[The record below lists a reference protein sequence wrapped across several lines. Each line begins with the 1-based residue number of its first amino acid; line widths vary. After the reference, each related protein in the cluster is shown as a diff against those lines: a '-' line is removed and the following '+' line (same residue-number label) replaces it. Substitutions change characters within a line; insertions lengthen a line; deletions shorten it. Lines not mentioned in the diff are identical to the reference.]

1 MPAVRTASARILVP
15 ALAFALAASLAG
27 PVSTAGAD
35 PVLVLP
41 AAVSFG
47 ITPIGHP
54 VTRVIE
60 VGVNG
65 GAGAPIAFGAAWTEG
80 PESAPGTTGEFSVT
94 DDDCLG
100 TEVAPG
106 GTCSVTVSF
115 TPIAIETREGTL
127 LVRDP
132 GGQTIGTVPLSGF
145 GTPDATGT
153 YYGTAPTRLLDT
165 RRTGTRK
172 PLAGGSTT
180 TIKVAGRAG
189 VPTTGAS
196 AVVINLTA
204 VATTGNGYFTAYP
217 GGKPRP
223 TASTVNFPKGWTG
236 ASMATVPVG
245 ADGTIRVHT
254 YGGPAH
260 AVVDLIGWY
269 ATDNSVQD
277 AKGVGSTLFPFGEAD
292 RLFDSRREG
301 GVFRGGDDIEFTVDW
316 GSPQD
321 NDAVRSW
328 VLNVTAVGATRPGV
342 VTAWSG
348 EGTKPTA
355 STVNYEPGVVA
366 PNMAVVKS
374 GHPAGGGTSF
384 RLDNVSSGT
393 VHLVVDV
400 VGVMLADQE
409 SGLRFKALD
418 TPTRIVDSRRGKGL
432 AGPIPA
438 HGTRTID
445 LSAAT
450 PNPAVLVTTMT
461 GILPSARTYLSVWP
475 HDVANRPSASVLN
488 VEKGQIR
495 SASVYLPAGMNTST
509 DVYAD
514 ARTDLVVD
522 AVGAFSVSDVVVP
535 VPVGASP
542 RARGLRAAAGSWGHD
557 GLPEDVV
564 AVRR

>member
-1 MPAVRTASARILVP
+1 
-15 ALAFALAASLAG
+15 
-27 PVSTAGAD
+27 
-35 PVLVLP
+35 
-41 AAVSFG
+41 
-47 ITPIGHP
+47 
-54 VTRVIE
+54 
-60 VGVNG
+60 
-65 GAGAPIAFGAAWTEG
+65 
-80 PESAPGTTGEFSVT
+80 
-94 DDDCLG
+94 
-100 TEVAPG
+100 
-106 GTCSVTVSF
+106 
-115 TPIAIETREGTL
+115 
-127 LVRDP
+127 
-132 GGQTIGTVPLSGF
+132 
-145 GTPDATGT
+145 
-153 YYGTAPTRLLDT
+153 
-165 RRTGTRK
+165 
-172 PLAGGSTT
+172 
-180 TIKVAGRAG
+180 
-189 VPTTGAS
+189 
-196 AVVINLTA
+196 
-204 VATTGNGYFTAYP
+204 
-217 GGKPRP
+217 
-223 TASTVNFPKGWTG
+223 
-236 ASMATVPVG
+236 
-245 ADGTIRVHT
+245 
-254 YGGPAH
+254 
-260 AVVDLIGWY
+260 
-269 ATDNSVQD
+269 VQD

-393 VHLVVDV
+393 VNLVVDV

-409 SGLRFKALD
+409 SGLRFKALA

-450 PNPAVLVTTMT
+450 PDPAVLVTTMT

-475 HDVANRPSASVLN
+475 HDVANRPLASVLN
-488 VEKGQIR
+488 VEKGRIR

-535 VPVGASP
+535 VPVGASQ
-542 RARGLRAAAGSWGHD
+542 RARGLLTAAGSWGHD
-557 GLPEDVV
+557 GLPEDVL